1 MYVDPRSSVQTHV
14 VQGGTILFLLV
25 ILWVDW
31 ALLGGFPA
39 AHGVFLDCSPLGWNV
54 QDGRP
59 HGEQW
64 C

>member
-1 MYVDPRSSVQTHV
+1 M
-14 VQGGTILFLLV
+14 

-31 ALLGGFPA
+31 AQLGGFPA

-59 HGEQW
+59 HGSSGADCRGAQVGRPSLHFDSPPRG
-64 C
+64 